1 MSTERYQI
9 LSQLSTGQITDEEAE
24 RRLVKLGREHR
35 RLVKIIW
42 TMIALAAGTA
52 LIVKFHLDEDIRR
65 ALNSVILYLDQ
76 LPFFH
81 YLHTFFIRV
90 LGELL

>member
-9 LSQLSTGQITDEEAE
+9 LSQLSHGLITDEEAE
-24 RRLVKLGREHR
+24 RRLAQLGRQHR
-35 RLVKIIW
+35 RLVKSIW
-42 TMIALAAGTA
+42 TVIALAAGTV
-52 LIVKFHLDEDIRR
+52 LIVKFRLDDDIRR
-65 ALNSVILYLDQ
+65 ALNSAILYLDQ

-81 YLHTFFIRV
+81 YLHTFLIRV